1 MSLAITAQV
10 TDTTVLNARKLVE
23 EKMEVDTSGVAL
35 IMVTDVKLEG
45 VKAFWKVNGEE
56 IIITY
61 AEGETGVGSISFEAV
76 LV

>member
-1 MSLAITAQV
+1 
-10 TDTTVLNARKLVE
+10 
-23 EKMEVDTSGVAL
+23 MEVDTSGVAL

-61 AEGETGVGSISFEAV
+61 AEGETGVGTLTFEAV